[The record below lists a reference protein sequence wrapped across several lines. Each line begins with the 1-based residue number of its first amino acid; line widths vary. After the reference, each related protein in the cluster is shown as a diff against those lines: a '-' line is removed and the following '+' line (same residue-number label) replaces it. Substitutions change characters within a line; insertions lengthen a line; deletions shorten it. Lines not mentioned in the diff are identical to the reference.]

1 VEAQE
6 DVAMNTMAT
15 TLFRVNHQPRTVG
28 IDAMNGESI
37 GVLVPGDTFPVMF
50 WNAVASRGDKV
61 VLRQKE
67 LGIWR
72 GTTWRE
78 LGDIARAVGLGLVRL
93 GFEPGET
100 ASVLSNTR
108 REWLYA
114 DLGVLGA
121 GGVCSGI
128 YPTDAAAGVEYLMAD
143 SRSVYLFVEDEEQLD
158 KALEVRTR
166 LPALRKIIVFEMDG
180 LHRFTDPMVMSLEEL
195 QRLGNEHHKAH
206 PQLWEA
212 RLKTRRPEDL
222 AILIYT
228 SGTTGKPKGAMLS
241 HRNVIHAA
249 RGHASVLPQAES
261 DERICFLPL
270 CHVAERIAG
279 AYLSLYTGTVLN
291 FVENPETIPENM
303 REIAPT
309 VFLAVPRIWEKFYSA
324 IMIRLKEATPFERRA
339 YAAAIAIGQRVAE
352 RRINGQ
358 ASSPALRLLFWMAR
372 TLVLNNVRKLIGVHR
387 CKWIATAAAP
397 ISPDLLRWYMALG
410 LEMIEAYGL
419 TECSGAASANPI
431 VRPRPGT
438 VGLSVP
444 YGEIA
449 LSPEGEILI
458 HGDHVFLG
466 YLNVPEKTAEVI
478 VNGWLR
484 TGDVGQFDDDGYLRI
499 TDRLK
504 DIIVTAGGKNIT
516 PSELE
521 NQVKFSPYVTDA
533 VVIGDRRP
541 YLTCLVM
548 IDHDNVEKYAQDHEI
563 PFTNFASLC
572 RAPQIQQLIQ
582 GEIDRVNAAFARVEQ
597 IKQFRLIENK
607 LTAEDEELTPTMK
620 LKRKLVN
627 EKYRPL
633 IEAMYGEG
641 PRAG

>member
-1 VEAQE
+1 MNPMEAALFRANDLPE
-6 DVAMNTMAT
+6 AASGGAAT
-15 TLFRVNHQPRTVG
+15 TGSTAP
-28 IDAMNGESI
+28 I
-37 GVLVPGDTFPVMF
+37 VPGDTFPLMF
-50 WNAVASRGDKV
+50 WNAVARRGDKV
-61 VLRQKE
+61 ALRQKE

-78 LGDIARAVGLGLVRL
+78 LGEAARAVGLGLVRL
-93 GFEPGET
+93 GFAPGET
-100 ASVLSNTR
+100 VSVLANTR

-128 YPTDAAAGVEYLMAD
+128 YPTDAAGQVEFLMAD

-158 KALEVRTR
+158 KALEVRAR
-166 LPALRKIIVFEMDG
+166 LPCLRKIIVFEMDG
-180 LHRFTDPMVMSLEEL
+180 LHRFSDPMVMSLDEL
-195 QRLGNEHHKAH
+195 RRLGAAHHHAH
-206 PQLWEA
+206 PGLWEA
-212 RLKTRRPEDL
+212 RLATRRLDDL

-241 HRNVIHAA
+241 HRNVIHAT
-249 RGHASVLPQAES
+249 RGHVAVLPQGEA

-291 FVENPETIPENM
+291 FVENPETVPENV

-309 VFLAVPRIWEKFYSA
+309 VFLGVPRIWEKFYSGV
-324 IMIRLKEATPFERRA
+324 MIRLKEATPFERRA

-352 RRINGQ
+352 RRIKGERV
-358 ASSPALRLLFWMAR
+358 PGLLRLAFWLAR
-372 TLVLNNVRKLIGVHR
+372 KLVLDNVRKLIGVHR
-387 CKWIATAAAP
+387 CKWILTAAAP
-397 ISPDLLRWYMALG
+397 ISPDLLRWYLALG
-410 LEMIEAYGL
+410 VEMIEAYGL

-431 VRPRPGT
+431 GRPRPGT
-438 VGLSVP
+438 VGVSVP
-444 YGEIA
+444 FGEIA

-458 HGDHVFLG
+458 HGDHVFQG
-466 YLNVPEKTAEVI
+466 YLNLPEKTAETVAG
-478 VNGWLR
+478 GWLR
-484 TGDVGQFDDDGYLRI
+484 TGDVGRFDDDGYLRI

-521 NQVKFSPYVTDA
+521 NQIKFSPYVTDA

-548 IDHDNVEKYAQDHEI
+548 IDHDNVEKYAQDHDI

-572 RAPQIQQLIQ
+572 RAPEIVALIQ
-582 GEIDRVNAAFARVEQ
+582 DEIDRVNAAFARVER

-633 IEAMYGEG
+633 IETMYRGSSG
-641 PRAG
+641 G

>member
-1 VEAQE
+1 MEAALLRAN
-6 DVAMNTMAT
+6 DLPAAASGGAAT
-15 TLFRVNHQPRTVG
+15 TGSTAP
-28 IDAMNGESI
+28 I
-37 GVLVPGDTFPVMF
+37 VPGDTFPLMF
-50 WNAVASRGDKV
+50 WNAVARRGDKV
-61 VLRQKE
+61 ALRQKE

-78 LGDIARAVGLGLVRL
+78 LGEAARAVGLGLVRL
-93 GFEPGET
+93 GFAPGET
-100 ASVLSNTR
+100 ASVLANTR

-128 YPTDAAAGVEYLMAD
+128 YPTDAAGQVEFLMAD

-158 KALEVRTR
+158 KALEVRAR
-166 LPALRKIIVFEMDG
+166 LPCLRKIIVFDMDG
-180 LHRFTDPMVMSLEEL
+180 LHRFSDPMVMSLDEL
-195 QRLGNEHHKAH
+195 RRLGAEHHLAH
-206 PQLWEA
+206 PELWEA
-212 RLKTRRPEDL
+212 RLATRRLDDL

-241 HRNVIHAA
+241 HRNVVHAT
-249 RGHASVLPQAES
+249 RGHVAVLPQGEA

-291 FVENPETIPENM
+291 FVENPETVPENV

-309 VFLAVPRIWEKFYSA
+309 VFLGVPRIWEKFYSGV
-324 IMIRLKEATPFERRA
+324 MIRLKEATPFERRA
-339 YAAAIAIGQRVAE
+339 YAAAISIGQRVAE
-352 RRINGQ
+352 RRIKGERV
-358 ASSPALRLLFWMAR
+358 PGLLRLAFWLAR
-372 TLVLNNVRKLIGVHR
+372 KLVLDNVRKLIGVHR
-387 CKWIATAAAP
+387 CKWILTAAAP
-397 ISPDLLRWYMALG
+397 ISPDLLRWYLALG
-410 LEMIEAYGL
+410 VEMIEAYGL

-431 VRPRPGT
+431 GRPRPGT
-438 VGLSVP
+438 VGVSVP
-444 YGEIA
+444 FGEIA

-458 HGDHVFLG
+458 HGDHVFQG
-466 YLNVPEKTAEVI
+466 YLNLPEKTAETVAG
-478 VNGWLR
+478 GWLR
-484 TGDVGQFDDDGYLRI
+484 TGDVGRFDDDGYLRI

-521 NQVKFSPYVTDA
+521 NQIKFSPYVTDA

-548 IDHDNVEKYAQDHEI
+548 IDHDNVEKYAQDHDI

-572 RAPQIQQLIQ
+572 RAPEILALIQ
-582 GEIDRVNAAFARVEQ
+582 KEIDRVNAAFARVER

-633 IEAMYGEG
+633 IETMYRGSSG
-641 PRAG
+641 G